1 MTFIR
6 ILLVSLLSSS
16 LILLPVAHAAELA
29 LPSGDLV
36 APVIQHT
43 PISEELPPGQA
54 AEVTATV
61 TDNVGVEEVILYY
74 RDIDNA
80 EFKRMKMKRDLDS
93 DTYTANLPVV
103 SSPGLEY
110 YIQAT
115 DLAGNTLLFG
125 HSFSPLSISV
135 AADAGDAA
143 AVAAVSAE
151 PSKSEKS
158 EKEEKTGMSKW
169 VWIGLG
175 AVAVGALAASGG
187 GDSGGGGATDVPGV
201 TGQGTVTLTGPV
213 P

>member
-16 LILLPVAHAAELA
+16 LILLPVAQAAELA

-54 AEVTATV
+54 AEVTAKV

-80 EFKRMKMKRDLDS
+80 DFKRMKMKRDLDS
-93 DTYTANLPVV
+93 DSYTAKLPVV
-103 SSPGLEY
+103 TSPGLEY

-125 HSFSPLSISV
+125 HSFSPLTITV
-135 AADAGDAA
+135 APAAVADEAA
-143 AVAAVSAE
+143 AVAAVE
-151 PSKSEKS
+151 VDTKPS
-158 EKEEKTGMSKW
+158 EKEEKSGMSKW
-169 VWIGLG
+169 IWIGLG

-187 GDSGGGGATDVPGV
+187 GGDDAGGGDPIQPAST
-201 TGQGTVTLTGPV
+201 TGTVTITGPV